1 MLIYNQFKGT
11 SYLDGVNIQRTKPHI
26 IFLIWKEI
34 NTMENMMAFAKA
46 LKEQRAYDF
55 IAQNINDMSSE
66 DLKDIIFRLMDEIT
80 NEEYPNL
87 NNVAADIEWDYDI

>member
-1 MLIYNQFKGT
+1 
-11 SYLDGVNIQRTKPHI
+11 
-26 IFLIWKEI
+26 
-34 NTMENMMAFAKA
+34 MENMMAFAKA
-46 LKEQRAYDF
+46 LKEQTAYDF

-87 NNVAADIEWDYDI
+87 NNVASEIEWDYDC